1 MDSRYAAAYAALA
14 LAEYWAEDANP
25 TSTGAGYDSALAAAE
40 KAVALAPDEAAGY
53 AARGFVRM
61 GYRFDFAGAQSDLA
75 KAVALNAGDADV
87 LHRSAV
93 LLATLG
99 DLPAAIEREQKA
111 LALDP
116 LSAEICM
123 RLAFFY
129 VAAGRFAEARPLY
142 EKALTIAPNSIRALY
157 NLGDLDLFENRPE
170 VALTAFRQNEAEGFS
185 LAGQARAEYSLGHS
199 EASQRLLQEFI
210 AKHRNDDPYAI
221 ARIYAWRG
229 ETDKAFEWLERA
241 WVIRQTSLN
250 WLKIDRVFR
259 SVHNDAR
266 YKNLLR
272 EMHLPE

>member
-75 KAVALNAGDADV
+75 KAVALNGGDADV

-142 EKALTIAPNSIRALY
+142 EKALTIAPNSIRALG
-157 NLGDLDLFENRPE
+157 NLGDLELFENRPE
-170 VALTAFRQNEAEGFS
+170 AALAIF
-185 LAGQARAEYSLGHS
+185 ARIRLKISGWRGKLG
-199 EASQRLLQEFI
+199 RNTLWVTL
-210 AKHRNDDPYAI
+210 KRRNDCC
-221 ARIYAWRG
+221 RN
-229 ETDKAFEWLERA
+229 T
-241 WVIRQTSLN
+241 
-250 WLKIDRVFR
+250 
-259 SVHNDAR
+259 
-266 YKNLLR
+266 
-272 EMHLPE
+272 LPSTGTTTRTQLPGSTPGAVRPTKPSSG